1 MKIILHNKALIPL
14 TKIPS
19 DLKLHIDCQTS
30 FQIDKSDPIFA
41 CIYIYIHTVSDAPLK
56 LKRLYKPNY
65 IIFSTE
71 MKISTLT

>member
-41 CIYIYIHTVSDAPLK
+41 CIYIYIQFLMHRS
-56 LKRLYKPNY
+56 
-65 IIFSTE
+65 S
-71 MKISTLT
+71 